1 VNIEVGKQ
9 EDGIFTNQSNVLTLK
24 FRKRIRCLPPSCPL
38 SRGLPGMAIEVCN
51 ELQKQHANLLIEV
64 KRHV

>member
-1 VNIEVGKQ
+1 
-9 EDGIFTNQSNVLTLK
+9 
-24 FRKRIRCLPPSCPL
+24 
-38 SRGLPGMAIEVCN
+38 MAIEVCN